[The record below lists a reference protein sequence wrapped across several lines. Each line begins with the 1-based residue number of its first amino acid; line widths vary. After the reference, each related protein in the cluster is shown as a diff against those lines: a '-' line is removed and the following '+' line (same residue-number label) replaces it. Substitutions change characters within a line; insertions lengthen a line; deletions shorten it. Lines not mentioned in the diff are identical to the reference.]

1 LGDESRHVLSDL
13 YINEYTVWIQ
23 KVEAFKIH
31 ALFEELDKHVVSKQ
45 DVGFN
50 LTEIEKVFIATETS
64 SSSSDDCSDSEES
77 GSEEEEEE
85 EELDSDDEP
94 NPS

>member
-1 LGDESRHVLSDL
+1 MLLGDESRYILNDL
-13 YINEYTVWIQ
+13 YITDYIVWIE
-23 KVEAFKIH
+23 KIEAFKIH
-31 ALFEELDKHVVSKQ
+31 ALFEELEKQVVSKQ

-50 LTEIEKVFIATETS
+50 LTEIEKVFTAPEAS
-64 SSSSDDCSDSEES
+64 SSSSDEDSDSEE
-77 GSEEEEEE
+77 EEEEEE